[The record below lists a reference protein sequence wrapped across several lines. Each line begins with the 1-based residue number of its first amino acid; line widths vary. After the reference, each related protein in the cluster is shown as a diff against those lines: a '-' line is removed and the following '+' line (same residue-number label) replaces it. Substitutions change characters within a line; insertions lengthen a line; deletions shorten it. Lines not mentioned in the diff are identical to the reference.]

1 MSLNVIIYT
10 PTKITCNITTEEV
23 VITTLKA
30 EMSIRPYHC
39 KIICSIPISLIRM
52 KVENKW
58 KLFIT
63 LGGVAK
69 LSDDKLVLCL
79 RGAEEIK
86 SVDLVD
92 IEVKLNQ
99 AEQELKQAE
108 NDQVKLKASETL
120 QKLTSLLKAS
130 AYF

>member
-52 KVENKW
+52 KVWHTYK
-58 KLFIT
+58 
-63 LGGVAK
+63 
-69 LSDDKLVLCL
+69 
-79 RGAEEIK
+79 
-86 SVDLVD
+86 
-92 IEVKLNQ
+92 
-99 AEQELKQAE
+99 
-108 NDQVKLKASETL
+108 
-120 QKLTSLLKAS
+120 
-130 AYF
+130 

>member
-1 MSLNVIIYT
+1 
-10 PTKITCNITTEEV
+10 
-23 VITTLKA
+23 
-30 EMSIRPYHC
+30 
-39 KIICSIPISLIRM
+39 M